1 MGQIASEFSDIIII
15 TDDDPD
21 TENRLQIINQ
31 IQK

>member
-1 MGQIASEFSDIIII
+1 MGQIASEYSDIIII